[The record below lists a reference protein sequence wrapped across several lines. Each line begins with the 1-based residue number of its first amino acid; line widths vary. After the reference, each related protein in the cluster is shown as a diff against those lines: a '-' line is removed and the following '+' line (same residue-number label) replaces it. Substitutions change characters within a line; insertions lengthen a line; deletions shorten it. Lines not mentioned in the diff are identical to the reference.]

1 MRFCFLLA
9 VFYLMMSAWPAE
21 AGYTVYPY
29 GRFVWQQQKAGK
41 LSADVTVTANGLLYV
56 PAGNKIICYDLGNG
70 SKLWERKLELSGKIT
85 EPLLVDNGTVYA
97 VGTDGMQQMK
107 PNGSLT
113 WLYRILS
120 KPKGS
125 KSSGVV
131 TAGPNGLVYL
141 GVADGLY
148 ALEPKKNFKWRFSD
162 EKNVV
167 AALGDSEAVYVCSGD
182 KNTGYSL
189 RALDARGNRLWHRG
203 LGELKNIHLSFG
215 PAGNLYVVTNPARLE
230 RNTAA
235 KIMCLDR
242 RTGKEQWT
250 YSVRS
255 DDLTKPAF
263 GADNTL
269 YFTGQHKVFALAA
282 TDGTLKWD
290 LPLINLV
297 SGIAVDNL
305 NGRLYAGSSDGRLFC
320 INTAGRLIWEKE
332 IDKTTGQ
339 TLHKDGGIMID
350 TGKDEKDAI
359 KMAPVMLPDGAVL
372 LATDKGVLIKFIDV
386 NKER

>member
-1 MRFCFLLA
+1 
-9 VFYLMMSAWPAE
+9 MSAD
-21 AGYTVYPY
+21 
-29 GRFVWQQQKAGK
+29 
-41 LSADVTVTANGLLYV
+41 LTVTANGLLYV
-56 PAGNKIICYDLGNG
+56 PVGNKIICYDLANG

-113 WLYRILS
+113 WLYRILP

-131 TAGPNGLVYL
+131 TTGPEGLIYL

-189 RALDARGNRLWHRG
+189 RALDVKGNRLWHRG
-203 LGELKNIHLSFG
+203 LGELKNIYLSFG
-215 PAGNLYVVTNPARLE
+215 PAGNLYVITNPARLE

-235 KIMCLDR
+235 KIVCLDR
-242 RTGKEQWT
+242 QTGKEQWT

-269 YFTGQHKVFALAA
+269 YFTSQHKVFALDT
-282 TDGTLKWD
+282 TDGILKWD

-305 NGRLYAGSSDGRLFC
+305 NRRLYAGSSDGRLFC
-320 INTAGRLIWEKE
+320 ISTAGRLIWEKE

-359 KMAPVMLPDGAVL
+359 KMAPVVLPDGAVL

-386 NKER
+386 NKGR